1 MKEMSTETKIKPV
14 ESKQIQFSIR
24 YKLLL
29 IVSFII
35 ILGLSTMIYLVT
47 FFYKSNSE
55 VLIQEYNLSLARLA
69 SIQVESNLKN
79 TSYRMQA
86 FHASLQQK
94 NISEKEL
101 QEKANQ
107 FFLKNPHFIFIGIAK
122 KNESDFKFLY
132 EFTQEKILTE
142 NKIEKSL
149 MPIIHEITKED
160 ILRGFNGSVS
170 VVNASSKFNFPVLAL
185 IVPSEINPEE
195 VLLLYLEPTEI
206 IGTFQ
211 SALQTDIFE
220 VFMVNQKGEVIA
232 HSDDSQTISKGNKSE
247 IPIVKKMLGSNVDN
261 GSQKYMVDQK
271 EYLGSFRLLDFSGL
285 GIVSTVESD
294 KVFEAIYQIQRRNI
308 VITIIILTISF
319 IIVYLFANTLT
330 VPLTNLVLASRYIEE
345 GIYKVEIKPTTR
357 DEVGLLTQ
365 SFLQMAKGLQERE
378 NIKNTFGKFV
388 NRDIAEKALHGE
400 LQLGGVKRNCAIF
413 FSDLRNFTGMS
424 EKMEAE
430 QVVEFLNQYFTE
442 MVECIYNTNGIVDK
456 FIGDA
461 IMAHWG
467 ALYTDGND
475 TGNAIDAALLMRQAL
490 INFNRDIE
498 HSNRPKFRFGCG
510 INTGEVVAGQIG
522 SPKKLEYTVIGD
534 AVNLA
539 SRIEYMNKEFGTDI
553 LISEDSYNKVVG
565 KYKVVAMPPIEIR
578 GKSKPQLMYA
588 VLGKEDDPTCP
599 KSLIELRQIVGIP
612 FQEKL

>member
-1 MKEMSTETKIKPV
+1 
-14 ESKQIQFSIR
+14 
-24 YKLLL
+24 
-29 IVSFII
+29 
-35 ILGLSTMIYLVT
+35 
-47 FFYKSNSE
+47 
-55 VLIQEYNLSLARLA
+55 
-69 SIQVESNLKN
+69 
-79 TSYRMQA
+79 
-86 FHASLQQK
+86 
-94 NISEKEL
+94 
-101 QEKANQ
+101 
-107 FFLKNPHFIFIGIAK
+107 
-122 KNESDFKFLY
+122 
-132 EFTQEKILTE
+132 
-142 NKIEKSL
+142 
-149 MPIIHEITKED
+149 
-160 ILRGFNGSVS
+160 
-170 VVNASSKFNFPVLAL
+170 
-185 IVPSEINPEE
+185 
-195 VLLLYLEPTEI
+195 
-206 IGTFQ
+206 
-211 SALQTDIFE
+211 
-220 VFMVNQKGEVIA
+220 
-232 HSDDSQTISKGNKSE
+232 
-247 IPIVKKMLGSNVDN
+247 
-261 GSQKYMVDQK
+261 
-271 EYLGSFRLLDFSGL
+271 
-285 GIVSTVESD
+285 
-294 KVFEAIYQIQRRNI
+294 
-308 VITIIILTISF
+308 
-319 IIVYLFANTLT
+319 
-330 VPLTNLVLASRYIEE
+330 
-345 GIYKVEIKPTTR
+345 
-357 DEVGLLTQ
+357 
-365 SFLQMAKGLQERE
+365 
-378 NIKNTFGKFV
+378 
-388 NRDIAEKALHGE
+388 
-400 LQLGGVKRNCAIF
+400 
-413 FSDLRNFTGMS
+413 MS

>member
-1 MKEMSTETKIKPV
+1 MSTETKIKPV

>member
-1 MKEMSTETKIKPV
+1 MSTETKIKPV

-94 NISEKEL
+94 NISEKDL

>member
-1 MKEMSTETKIKPV
+1 MSTETKIKPV

-612 FQEKL
+612 LQEKL